1 MKRLSMTVAAI
12 ALTAGTAGWAD
23 NHGAEMDENA
33 QMEQAETNMEQ
44 AGENIEQAAEN
55 TGEAIENSAV
65 NAGQEI
71 EQATDEAGQEIEQ
84 ATDEAGQEI
93 QNAANEA
100 NQELDQAAAETG
112 QTMEEIFGM
121 DEDGLIRSRDITGG
135 AVYAVNEDAAMGE
148 AEVAEGDATMET
160 EGETEMAGTDAD
172 AEMNAE
178 TDMASNGGMGSYT
191 EIGDNWQNVGE
202 IEDIVFTADGKI
214 EGIVAEV
221 GGFLD
226 IGDKHVHISLSDV
239 QLMPIDDGSYAL
251 VTNYTKDQL
260 MEMPDVDESAMN

>member
-1 MKRLSMTVAAI
+1 MKRLTMTVAAI
-12 ALTAGTAGWAD
+12 ALTAGGAIAQTAT
-23 NHGAEMDENA
+23 DESN
-33 QMEQAETNMEQ
+33 MEQAETNMEQ
-44 AGENIEQAAEN
+44 AGENVEQAAEN
-55 TGEAIENSAV
+55 TGQAIENSAE

-71 EQATDEAGQEIEQ
+71 ENAAEDAGQEM
-84 ATDEAGQEI
+84 
-93 QNAANEA
+93 
-100 NQELDQAAAETG
+100 DQAANRAG
-112 QTMEEIFGM
+112 QNMEDIFGM

-135 AVYAVNEDAAMGE
+135 AVYAVREDAAMTDTDM
-148 AEVAEGDATMET
+148 AEGEPAMGD
-160 EGETEMAGTDAD
+160 ETEMADTNAD

-178 TDMASNGGMGSYT
+178 TDETDMAANDGMATTGGMGTYT
-191 EIGDNWQNVGE
+191 EIGENWDNVGE

-214 EGIVAEV
+214 EGVVAEV

-260 MEMPDVDESAMN
+260 MEMPDIDESAMQ

>member
-1 MKRLSMTVAAI
+1 MNRLSMTVAAI

-23 NHGAEMDENA
+23 NHGAEMETDNA

-55 TGEAIENSAV
+55 TGQAIENGA
-65 NAGQEI
+65 E
-71 EQATDEAGQEIEQ
+71 EAGQEIEQ
-84 ATDEAGQEI
+84 AADEAGQEI

-100 NQELDQAAAETG
+100 NQELDQAAAEAG
-112 QTMEEIFGM
+112 QTMEDIFGM

-135 AVYAVNEDAAMGE
+135 AVYAINEDAAMGE
-148 AEVAEGDATMET
+148 AEVAEGDAAMEA
-160 EGETEMAGTDAD
+160 ESETEMAGTDAD
-172 AEMNAE
+172 AEMETE
-178 TDMASNGGMGSYT
+178 TDMASAGGMGSYT

-214 EGIVAEV
+214 EGVVAEV

-251 VTNYTKDQL
+251 VTNYTKEQL
-260 MEMPDVDESAMN
+260 MDMPDVDESAMN

>member
-1 MKRLSMTVAAI
+1 MKRLTMTVAAI
-12 ALTAGTAGWAD
+12 ALTAGGAIAQTADDDSKA
-23 NHGAEMDENA
+23 
-33 QMEQAETNMEQ
+33 MEQAETNMEQ

-55 TGEAIENSAV
+55 TGQAIEN
-65 NAGQEI
+65 NAE
-71 EQATDEAGQEIEQ
+71 EAGQEIEQ
-84 ATDEAGQEI
+84 AADDAGQEI

-135 AVYAVNEDAAMGE
+135 AVYAINQDAAMGE
-148 AEVAEGDATMET
+148 AEVAEGDASMEAET
-160 EGETEMAGTDAD
+160 ETEMAGTDAD
-172 AEMNAE
+172 AEME
-178 TDMASNGGMGSYT
+178 TEMASNGGMGSYT

-214 EGIVAEV
+214 EGVVAEV

-226 IGDKHVHISLSDV
+226 IGDKHVHISLGDV